1 MDRKKSILG
10 YENPFDF
17 NSPNKPIQLK
27 NQPEILIN
35 CVSFNAMNQPHES
48 ASLLTLLPS
57 RQNKQHY
64 HDSTQNSITNDL
76 DGK

>member
-1 MDRKKSILG
+1 MDQKKSILG
-10 YENPFDF
+10 YENPFDL
-17 NSPNKPIQLK
+17 NSPNTTIQLK

-35 CVSFNAMNQPHES
+35 CVLFNTMNQPNES
-48 ASLLTLLPS
+48 ASLLTLIPL
-57 RQNKQHY
+57 RQNKQNY